1 MINILICDDSK
12 LSLDINKAYV
22 NDFVR
27 KSRIKA
33 ECYTFQEI
41 SEQLARL
48 YNSVPIDM
56 AFLDIDFQRGE
67 EGIEL
72 ARNII
77 KSNPLAIIIF
87 VTSHEEYA
95 LDAYN
100 LAAFGYITKP
110 IEEKKF
116 EKVFTR
122 ALVQLRGIHAVKNN
136 HTIEFVSNGK
146 RQLVK
151 EKNILYVEKSGHT
164 VNIVTDKQ
172 TFCVYDSL
180 KNLETKFSNLFLQV
194 NKGTLVNRNYITE
207 ITNETISITTG
218 ENFSIPSRKVKEV
231 HAAYKQIGENEL

>member
-22 NDFVR
+22 GDFLR
-27 KSRIKA
+27 KNKVKA

-41 SEQLARL
+41 NDQLKKL
-48 YNSVPIDM
+48 YQTMPIDI
-56 AFLDIDFQRGE
+56 ALLDIDFQRGE

-72 ARNII
+72 ARNIL
-77 KSNPLAIIIF
+77 KNSPLAIIIF

-116 EKVFTR
+116 EKLFAR
-122 ALVQLRGIHAVKNN
+122 ALLQLRGINSIKNN
-136 HTIEFVSNGK
+136 HNIEFVANGK
-146 RQLVK
+146 KQLVK

-180 KNLETKFSNLFLQV
+180 KNVEEKFSNLFLQV
-194 NKGTLVNRNYITE
+194 NKGKLVNRNYITE
-207 ITNETISITTG
+207 LTNQRIFITTG
-218 ENFSIPSRKVKEV
+218 KSFSIPIRKVKEV
-231 HAAYKQIGENEL
+231 QEAYMQKAENEL